1 MTTAAA
7 SGAGT
12 APASTP
18 APIVDLPDGG
28 FSDESL
34 SASEEA
40 YFESGGEKLDGL
52 DGGDEG
58 QGQETDTGKE
68 PAKAPAKDAKD
79 PDGEAAEGADGAEPA
94 AGTKAADTRPKT
106 VPHAALHEERE
117 NHKTTRAERQ
127 AAVERAAAAEA
138 KLSML
143 WQSVQAW
150 QERLEASKGQPEKAA

>member
-12 APASTP
+12 TPASTP
-18 APIVDLPDGG
+18 APVVDLPDGG

-52 DGGDEG
+52 EGGDEG
-58 QGQETDTGKE
+58 GEGQETSKE
-68 PAKAPAKDAKD
+68 PAKAPDKDAKD
-79 PDGEAAEGADGAEPA
+79 TDDEAAEPADGAEPA

-150 QERLEASKGQPEKAA
+150 